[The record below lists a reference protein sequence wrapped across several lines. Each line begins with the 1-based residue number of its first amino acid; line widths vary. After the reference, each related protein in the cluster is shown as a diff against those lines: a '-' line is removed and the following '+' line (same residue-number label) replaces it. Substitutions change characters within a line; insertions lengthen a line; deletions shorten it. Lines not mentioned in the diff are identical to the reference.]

1 MRTNGI
7 LIQSQNRFICMY
19 IYINTYDIYILVYIN
34 FYTKGGTP
42 VYLRNAFLH
51 KAENLKSK
59 KEKKTLRDLNLVN

>member
-1 MRTNGI
+1 M
-7 LIQSQNRFICMY
+7 
-19 IYINTYDIYILVYIN
+19 IYIYILVYIN

-59 KEKKTLRDLNLVN
+59 KEKKTLRDLNLIN